1 MSTRSSTACCS
12 SPARTRTARGCCRT
26 GPNPQT
32 AKLKTWA
39 TIDPVGT
46 RRVVVINK
54 DTRQTDTVV
63 LRVPGGADRARVE
76 RLAGPSVTS
85 TRNVTLGGLGYG
97 DATFDGK
104 LRGKPLI
111 ERLGRRFGAF
121 RLSMPPGTAALVT
134 IAAAQ

>member
-1 MSTRSSTACCS
+1 
-12 SPARTRTARGCCRT
+12 
-26 GPNPQT
+26 
-32 AKLKTWA
+32 
-39 TIDPVGT
+39 
-46 RRVVVINK
+46 
-54 DTRQTDTVV
+54 
-63 LRVPGGADRARVE
+63 
-76 RLAGPSVTS
+76 VTS

-111 ERLGRRFGAF
+111 ERLGRRFGAL